1 MNDLLYIQPMNLRSD
16 NCVFCGD
23 GLKVIK
29 ESIHSLVF
37 YDTYP
42 VSKGHVLIIPKD
54 HYETYFDL
62 PIEVRNDML
71 GLLDEMKLK
80 LDAEFKPAGFNIGIN
95 SGEAAGQTVF
105 HCHIHLIPRYNN
117 DMQDPRGGVRGV
129 IPEKQKY

>member
-1 MNDLLYIQPMNLRSD
+1 MICYIELMNLKKN

-29 ESIHSLVF
+29 ESIHSLAF
-37 YDTYP
+37 YDTFP

-80 LDAEFKPAGFNIGIN
+80 LDDEFNPAGFNIGIN
-95 SGEAAGQTVF
+95 SGTAAGQTVF

-117 DMQDPRGGVRGV
+117 DMEDPRGGVRGV